1 MNNKGQAIFLG
12 FMIMLAIIVLTF
24 GMANPVKSSVDNARN
39 STNMDCTNSS
49 ISDFDKAACVVID
62 MGIFYFIA
70 GMIALAI
77 TVFLSRR
84 FK

>member
-1 MNNKGQAIFLG
+1 MNTQGQAIFMG

-24 GMANPVKSSVDNARN
+24 GMAAPIKSSVDDARN

-70 GMIALAI
+70 GMIALGIA
-77 TVFLSRR
+77 VFLSRR

>member
-1 MNNKGQAIFLG
+1 MNNKGQAIFMG

-24 GMANPVKSSVDNARN
+24 GMAQPVKSFVDDARN
-39 STNMDCTNSS
+39 STNMDCTNNS
-49 ISDFDKAACVVID
+49 ISDFDRAACVVID

-70 GMIALAI
+70 GMIALGIA
-77 TVFLSRR
+77 VFLSRR